1 MGGMGRML
9 PMRSKV
15 QCIGRILCKNAAD
28 GVSDRCRNTETVV
41 GACGGQQSSYSVP
54 GWFWGEAQ
62 GLDGRSVRV
71 KCRARSSLSDARLGG
86 AVSACV
92 RSRIPEIIWYIR

>member
-9 PMRSKV
+9 PVRSKV

-28 GVSDRCRNTETVV
+28 GVSDRCRNTEIVV
-41 GACGGQQSSYSVP
+41 GAAAGSKAAGVP
-54 GWFWGEAQ
+54 SWFWGEAG
-62 GLDGRSVRV
+62 GLDGRSASVT
-71 KCRARSSLSDARLGG
+71 CRARSSLSYARLGG

-92 RSRIPEIIWYIR
+92 RSRIPEIIWYIC